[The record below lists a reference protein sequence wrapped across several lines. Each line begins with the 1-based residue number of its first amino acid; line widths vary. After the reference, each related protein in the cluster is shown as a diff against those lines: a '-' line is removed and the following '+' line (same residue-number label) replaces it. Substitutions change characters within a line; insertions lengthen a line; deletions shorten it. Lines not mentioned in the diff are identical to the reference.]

1 MAKSPQ
7 TKIAGHSVS
16 GHSQSANAA
25 ATAFSSFQPT
35 FKKLHTHA
43 TRVANERKKLIES
56 ITDPSLRASVR

>member
-7 TKIAGHSVS
+7 TKATGRSVS
-16 GHSQSANAA
+16 AGPKSSNAA

-43 TRVANERKKLIES
+43 TRVASERKKLIES
-56 ITDPSLRASVR
+56 ITDPSLRASIS